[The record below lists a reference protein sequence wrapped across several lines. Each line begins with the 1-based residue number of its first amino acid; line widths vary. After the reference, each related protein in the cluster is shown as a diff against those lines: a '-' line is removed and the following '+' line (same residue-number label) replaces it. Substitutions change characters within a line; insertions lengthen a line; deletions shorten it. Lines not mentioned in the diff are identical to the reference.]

1 MNNNQFT
8 GLANEQAKKKLIQ
21 DGFNEIPAE
30 KPKKIWH
37 FIFKVVREPMVLLL
51 LASSSIYFFFG
62 DTIEGFMLLFFVL
75 FVMGITIYQEQKT
88 EKSINALRNLS
99 SPRAL
104 VIRDSQTIRIAG
116 REVVVDDLI
125 VLAEGDRVPAD
136 AILIEAVNLSV
147 DESLLTGES
156 VPVVKIEDENLDL
169 EKKPGGDNLPYIF
182 SGTLVVRGH
191 GIAKV
196 LEIGPNTEIGKIG
209 KALSSLT
216 LEKTLLQKEIGVAIR
231 NVAIIAISLSVI
243 LFIIY
248 GVTRHNWLEAVLAA
262 ITMAMSILPEEFPII
277 LTIFLA
283 VGTWRLSQKKVLARH
298 SAVIETLGST
308 SVLCVDKTG
317 TLTENKMSL
326 SHIFTGTKSFDV
338 KRTKDGAF
346 HEIIRYGIYA
356 SQIKPFDPM
365 ETAFIE
371 AGREHLLSFNQIYDN
386 LNLEK
391 EYPLE
396 KTSLCVVHAWKKKD
410 GNYLFAAKGSPEAI
424 IHLCKIPKEKHAAIY
439 DEVNTLA
446 KNGLRVLAVA
456 KGQTDIKTLPE
467 NRADMNY
474 EFLGLVG
481 LADPV
486 RPEAAEAVSLC
497 KTAGIRVIMITGDYP
512 ETALNIAREIGLEN
526 DSETITGGQ
535 LEKMSEPELRERIKT
550 INIFSRVVPV
560 QKLLI
565 VNALKKN
572 GEIVAMTGDG
582 VNDAPALKSAHIG
595 IAMGEHG
602 TDVAREASSIVLLD
616 DNFSSIVNGIRL
628 GRRIY
633 SNLTKAISYTIA
645 VHVPIAGLSILPV
658 LFGWPLILLP
668 AHIVFLELIIDPA
681 CTVAF
686 EAETEEKNIMNK
698 KPRKINESI
707 FNRKNIT
714 ISLIQG
720 LSVLVI
726 NLIAYQLAIFWD
738 FSPDKTRTLVF
749 ASLMFSNLFLLATNL
764 SWDMSIFKHFRK
776 KNMPFKLIGLGA
788 TAFLALAIFT
798 PFLRDIF
805 KFETLGLKE
814 IGVCLLLGL
823 LSIVWFEIYK
833 FKINKKNGIITT

>member
-1 MNNNQFT
+1 MNSKQFT
-8 GLANEQAKKKLIQ
+8 GLTNEEAKKKLIQ
-21 DGFNEIPAE
+21 NGFNEIPSE
-30 KPKKIWH
+30 KKKKIWF
-37 FIFKVVREPMVLLL
+37 FIFEIIREPMILLL
-51 LASSSIYFFFG
+51 LISASIYFIFG
-62 DTIEGFMLLFFVL
+62 DIVEGSMLFFFIF
-75 FVMGITIYQEQKT
+75 FVMAITIYQEQRT
-88 EKSINALRNLS
+88 EKSIDALRNLS

-104 VIRDSQTIRIAG
+104 VIRNGKTLRIAG
-116 REVVVDDLI
+116 REIVIDDLI

-136 AILIEAVNLSV
+136 AILLESVNLSV

-156 VPVVKIEDENLDL
+156 VPVSKTENGNLEL

-196 LEIGPNTEIGKIG
+196 LETGINTEIGKIG
-209 KALSSLT
+209 KALENLT
-216 LEKTLLQKEIGVAIR
+216 IEKTLLQKEISVAVR
-231 NVAIIAISLSVI
+231 NVATIAILMAAV
-243 LFIIY
+243 LLVIY
-248 GVTRHNWLEAVLAA
+248 GLTRQNWLEAVLAA
-262 ITMAMSILPEEFPII
+262 VTMAMSLLPEEFPII

-283 VGTWRLSQKKVLARH
+283 VGAWRLSRKKVLARR
-298 SAVIETLGST
+298 SAVIETLGSA

-317 TLTENKMSL
+317 TLTQNKMNI
-326 SHIFTGTKSFDV
+326 SHIFTNAQSFDI
-338 KRTKDGAF
+338 KKTKDGAF
-346 HEIIRYGIYA
+346 HEVIRYGIYA

-371 AGREHLLSFNQIYDN
+371 AGDEHLTNPKEIYDN
-386 LNLEK
+386 LHLEK

-396 KTSLCVVHAWKKKD
+396 KTSLCVVHAWKKTD
-410 GNYLFAAKGSPEAI
+410 GNYLISAKGSPETI
-424 IHLCKIPKEKHAAIY
+424 IKLCKIPHDEHRKIY
-439 DEVNTLA
+439 DEVDVLA
-446 KNGLRVLAVA
+446 KQGLRVLAVA
-456 KGQTDIKTLPE
+456 KGVTEIKNLPN

-474 EFLGLVG
+474 KFLGLVG

-486 RPEAAEAVSLC
+486 REEAASAVALC

-512 ETALNIAREIGLEN
+512 ETALNISRKIGLDN
-526 DSETITGGQ
+526 DLETITGGQ
-535 LEKMSEPELRERIKT
+535 LEKMSEQELREKIKT
-550 INIFSRVVPV
+550 INIFSRVVPE

-616 DNFSSIVNGIRL
+616 DNFSSIVNGIKL

-633 SNLTKAISYTIA
+633 NNLIKAVSYTVA

-686 EAETEEKNIMNK
+686 ETESEEENIMKK
-698 KPRKINESI
+698 KPRKIEEPI
-707 FNRKNIT
+707 FNRKMISV
-714 ISLIQG
+714 SLIQG
-720 LSVLVI
+720 FSVLLV
-726 NLIAYQLAIFWD
+726 NLIAFKLAGVWD

-764 SWDMSIFKHFRK
+764 SWDMSIFKHFK
-776 KNMPFKLIGLGA
+776 KENKPFKFISLGA
-788 TAFLALAIFT
+788 TSFLALAIFT
-798 PFLRDIF
+798 PFLQGLF
-805 KFETLGLKE
+805 KFEALGLKE
-814 IGVCLLLGL
+814 IGVSLILGL
-823 LSIVWFEIYK
+823 ASIVWFEIYK
-833 FKINKKNGIITT
+833 FVINKKKK

>member
-1 MNNNQFT
+1 MNSKQFT
-8 GLANEQAKKKLIQ
+8 GLTNEEAKKKLIQ
-21 DGFNEIPAE
+21 DGFNEIPSE
-30 KPKKIWH
+30 KKKKIWH
-37 FIFKVVREPMVLLL
+37 FIYEIVREPMVLLL
-51 LASSSIYFFFG
+51 LISASIYFFFG
-62 DTIEGFMLLFFVL
+62 DTIEGSMLLFFIL
-75 FVMGITIYQEQKT
+75 FVMGITIYQEQRT
-88 EKSINALRNLS
+88 EKSIDALRNLS

-104 VIRDSQTIRIAG
+104 VIRNGQTIRIAG

-136 AILIEAVNLSV
+136 AILVEAVNLSV

-156 VPVVKIEDENLDL
+156 VPVTKIENENLEL

-196 LEIGPNTEIGKIG
+196 IEIGTNTEIGKIG
-209 KALSSLT
+209 KALNSLVV
-216 LEKTLLQKEIGVAIR
+216 EKTLLQKEIGVAIR
-231 NVAIIAISLSVI
+231 NVAAIAISLSIV
-243 LFIIY
+243 LFVIY
-248 GVTRHNWLEAVLAA
+248 GLTRHNWLEAVLAA

-283 VGTWRLSQKKVLARH
+283 VGAWRLSQKKVLARR
-298 SAVIETLGST
+298 SAVIETLGSA

-317 TLTENKMSL
+317 TLTENKMTI
-326 SHIFTGTKSFDV
+326 SHIFTNSDHFEFD
-338 KRTKDGAF
+338 KLKDNQC
-346 HEIIRYGIYA
+346 HEIMRYGIYA

-371 AGREHLLSFNQIYDN
+371 AGRKHLQSFDKIYDN

-391 EYPLE
+391 EYPIE
-396 KTSLCVVHAWKKKD
+396 KTSLCVVHVWKKTDD
-410 GNYLFAAKGSPEAI
+410 GYLIGAKGSPETI
-424 IHLCKIPKEKHAAIY
+424 IQLCKLPKEKHAAIY
-439 DEVNTLA
+439 KEIDALA

-456 KGQTDIKTLPE
+456 KGQTNIKNLPE
-467 NRADMNY
+467 NRADLNY
-474 EFLGLVG
+474 EFLGLIG

-486 RPEAAEAVSLC
+486 RSEAAEAVSLC

-512 ETALNIAREIGLEN
+512 ETALNIGRKIGLDN
-526 DSETITGGQ
+526 DTQTITGGQ
-535 LEKMSEPELRERIKT
+535 LEKMNEQELREKIKT
-550 INIFSRVVPV
+550 INIFSRVIPE

-616 DNFSSIVNGIRL
+616 DNFSSIVNGVKL

-633 SNLTKAISYTIA
+633 NNLTKAISYTVA

-686 EAETEEKNIMNK
+686 ETEPEEENIMKK
-698 KPRKINESI
+698 KPRKINEPI
-707 FNRKNIT
+707 FNRKIIT

-720 LSVLVI
+720 LSVLLV
-726 NLIAYQLAIFWD
+726 NLIAFKLAGFWD

-764 SWDMSIFKHFRK
+764 SWDMSIFKHFK
-776 KNMPFKLIGLGA
+776 KENKPFKFISLGA

-798 PFLRDIF
+798 PFLQGLF
-805 KFETLGLKE
+805 KFEALGVKE
-814 IGVCLLLGL
+814 VGVCLVLGL
-823 LSIVWFEIYK
+823 VSIVWFEIYK
-833 FKINKKNGIITT
+833 FVINKKKK

>member
-1 MNNNQFT
+1 MNSKQFT
-8 GLANEQAKKKLIQ
+8 GLTNEEAKKKLIQ
-21 DGFNEIPAE
+21 DGFNEIPSE
-30 KPKKIWH
+30 KKKSIWH
-37 FIFKVVREPMVLLL
+37 FIYEVIKEPMVLLL
-51 LASSSIYFFFG
+51 LISASIYFFFG
-62 DTIEGFMLLFFVL
+62 DTIEGSMLLFFIL
-75 FVMGITIYQEQKT
+75 FVMGITIYQEQRT
-88 EKSINALRNLS
+88 EKSIDALRNLS

-104 VIRDSQTIRIAG
+104 VIREGQTIRVAG

-136 AILIEAVNLSV
+136 AILLEAVNLSV

-156 VPVVKIEDENLDL
+156 VPVTKIENENLEL

-196 LEIGPNTEIGKIG
+196 IETGTNTEIGKIG
-209 KALSSLT
+209 KALNSLIV
-216 LEKTLLQKEIGVAIR
+216 EKTLVQKEISVAIR
-231 NVAIIAISLSVI
+231 NVAAIAISLSVI
-243 LFIIY
+243 LFVIY
-248 GVTRHNWLEAVLAA
+248 GLSRHNWLEAVLAA

-283 VGTWRLSQKKVLARH
+283 VGAWRLTQKKVLARR
-298 SAVIETLGST
+298 SAVIETLGSA

-317 TLTENKMSL
+317 TLTENKMKI
-326 SHIFTGTKSFDV
+326 SHIFTNSHSFDIN
-338 KRTKDGAF
+338 KTKDGSF
-346 HEIIRYGIYA
+346 HEVIRYGIYA

-371 AGREHLLSFNQIYDN
+371 AGQNHLPTFEQIYDN

-396 KTSLCVVHAWKKKD
+396 KTSLCIIHAWKKTNQ
-410 GNYLFAAKGSPEAI
+410 NYLIAAKGSPEAI
-424 IHLCKIPKEKHAAIY
+424 IHLCKLPKEKHAAIY
-439 DEVNTLA
+439 KEIDTLA
-446 KNGLRVLAVA
+446 KEGLRVLAVA
-456 KGQTDIKTLPE
+456 KGSEELKKLPE
-467 NRADMNY
+467 NRNDINY

-481 LADPV
+481 LADPI
-486 RPEAAEAVSLC
+486 RDEAAQAIDVC

-512 ETALNIAREIGLEN
+512 ETALNIGRKIGLDN
-526 DSETITGGQ
+526 NTQTITGNQ
-535 LEKMSEPELRERIKT
+535 LEKMSAQELREKIKT
-550 INIFSRVVPV
+550 INIFSRVIPE

-633 SNLTKAISYTIA
+633 NNLTKAISYTVA

-686 EAETEEKNIMNK
+686 ETETEEENIMRK
-698 KPRKINESI
+698 KPRKINEPI
-707 FNRKNIT
+707 FNRKIIT

-720 LSVLVI
+720 LSVLLV
-726 NLIAYQLAIFWD
+726 NLIAFKLADFWD

-764 SWDMSIFKHFRK
+764 SWDMSILKHFK
-776 KNMPFKLIGLGA
+776 KQNKPFKFISLGA

-798 PFLRDIF
+798 PFLQELF
-805 KFETLGLKE
+805 KFKPLSAKE
-814 IGVCLLLGL
+814 IVICLALGL

-833 FKINKKNGIITT
+833 FIINKKKK